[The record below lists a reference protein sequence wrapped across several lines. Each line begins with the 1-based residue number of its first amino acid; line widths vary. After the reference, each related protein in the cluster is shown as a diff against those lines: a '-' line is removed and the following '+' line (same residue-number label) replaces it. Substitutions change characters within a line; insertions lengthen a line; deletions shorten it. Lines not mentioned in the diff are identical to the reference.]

1 MTSVALK
8 RGSVAIE
15 ENDSVASAE
24 EAKRQKV
31 SECCPATGQ
40 DGLENSSL
48 PSSEK
53 VPGPPETAG
62 QGKKNSEVP
71 SEEEEEEDGLSEEG
85 EEEEEEAE
93 SFADMMKHG
102 LSELDVGI
110 TKFVSSHQGFSGI
123 LKERFDLFSYQ
134 VIFVLLTLYFKEKSV
149 YTLKRNQSILPFS
162 ILSPRI
168 FHTSGQSRIG
178 LKEGCPNE

>member
-1 MTSVALK
+1 MEMTESTNVSLK

-15 ENDSVASAE
+15 DDDRVASAE

-31 SECCPATGQ
+31 SECCSATGQ
-40 DGLENSSL
+40 DGRENSSL
-48 PSSEK
+48 PSSKK

-62 QGKKNSEVP
+62 QGKKTSEVP

-85 EEEEEEAE
+85 EEEEEVE

-110 TKFVSSHQGFSGI
+110 SKFVSSHQGFSGI
-123 LKERFDLFSYQ
+123 LKERFVLFSYQ

-149 YTLKRNQSILPFS
+149 CSSTWHSVPKDFS
-162 ILSPRI
+162 HQWSVRD
-168 FHTSGQSRIG
+168 RM
-178 LKEGCPNE
+178 KESCPNE